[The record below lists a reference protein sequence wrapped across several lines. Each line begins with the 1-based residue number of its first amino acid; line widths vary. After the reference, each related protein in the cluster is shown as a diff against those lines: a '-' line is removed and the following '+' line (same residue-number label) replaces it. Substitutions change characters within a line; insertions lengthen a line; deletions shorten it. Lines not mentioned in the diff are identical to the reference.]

1 VPGRVATVFSA
12 LLYVVLRRLL
22 GILCSKDRAT
32 EQVPLENLVFATRWR
47 SFAAK

>member
-1 VPGRVATVFSA
+1 VPGRIATVFSA
-12 LLYVVLRRLL
+12 LLYRARRRLL

-32 EQVPLENLVFATRWR
+32 EQVQLENLVLATRWR